1 MHGNDLLTRRSL
13 LLAAAAAGLTA
24 CSDSGSGATS
34 SATSAP
40 PTSSAPTTAEPVDC
54 APPAA
59 GPRAPLWQTAL
70 SRGLVYGS
78 SAATWQISDAEY
90 RKLFQREAAILFT
103 EDDLLWYRL
112 RPSPGADLDFSFADQ
127 IIDFAERNRMLVFG
141 AHLTWDE
148 GYGEGWTEADL
159 YGMDARTASD
169 LLFDTITQTV
179 RRYRGRVA
187 AWSAVNEVVDGVGI
201 RTDLAWHQTIGESYI
216 ADTFHVANEADPDT
230 MLLYN
235 DFGYEL
241 DEDFA
246 LAADKRQVTLDL
258 LDDLLAKDVPVHAL
272 GVQAHLHAAQF
283 AERFDADAYRRFL
296 ADVADRGLKILV
308 TELDVL
314 DDDLPAAAG
323 PRDAAVAAAYRRY
336 LEVTLDEPAVI
347 SVMTFGLSDRYTWL
361 QEDTPRDDGAPRRP
375 LPYGEDMRPKPAA
388 RALRAAL
395 AAAPERPVPWEMP
408 PGRCA

>member
-1 MHGNDLLTRRSL
+1 MHGNEALTRRSL
-13 LLAAAAAGLTA
+13 LLGAAAAALAGCA
-24 CSDSGSGATS
+24 DSRSGAS
-34 SATSAP
+34 SSVISPAPTAAP
-40 PTSSAPTTAEPVDC
+40 PPAEPVDC
-54 APPAA
+54 RPPAA
-59 GPRAPLWQTAL
+59 GPGAPLWRTAL

-90 RKLFQREAAILFT
+90 RQLFEREAAILFT

-127 IIDFAERNRMLVFG
+127 IVRFAERNEMLVFG

-148 GYGEGWTEADL
+148 GYGEGWTEPDL
-159 YGMDARTASD
+159 YGMDARTASN
-169 LLFDTITQTV
+169 LLFGTITETV
-179 RRYRGRVA
+179 RRYRGRVV

-216 ADTFHVANEADPDT
+216 ADTFHTANEADPDA

-246 LAADKRQVTLDL
+246 LAADKRQVTLDF
-258 LDDLLAKDVPVHAL
+258 LDGLLAANVPVHAL

-296 ADVADRGLKILV
+296 SDVADRGLKILV

-323 PRDAAVAAAYRRY
+323 PRDRAVAAAYQRY

-375 LPYGEDMRPKPAA
+375 LPYDEDMRPKPAA
-388 RALRAAL
+388 RALRTAL
-395 AAAPERPVPWEMP
+395 AAIPERPVPLEMP